1 MNIKDKLGST
11 IKKIKHNDTMLKL
24 FVAIFILG
32 YAFFFASNVFFPKI
46 YKGIEVTNIGKIIN
60 MEEYIFTLDAW
71 DYSKDDNAFEIIFD
85 VQNLSLE
92 KKPEYNFIVKTGE
105 RVLKSDVHKNID
117 GKLLV
122 VRVYSVPKRWT
133 EATLNISAGDKAV
146 RIGMND
152 KISGKVD
159 NLKKRSDKEYFLYSR
174 KAKIKGLNNYIKLES
189 EEVKKLDGKLVY
201 AYEKINE
208 LEKAK
213 KQQTAKEQEITN
225 NNIMT
230 VSKEMEDL
238 KGQLDTK
245 MINIDE
251 AKSRIK
257 NLEEN
262 IKLTE

>member
-1 MNIKDKLGST
+1 
-11 IKKIKHNDTMLKL
+11 
-24 FVAIFILG
+24 
-32 YAFFFASNVFFPKI
+32 
-46 YKGIEVTNIGKIIN
+46 
-60 MEEYIFTLDAW
+60 
-71 DYSKDDNAFEIIFD
+71 
-85 VQNLSLE
+85 
-92 KKPEYNFIVKTGE
+92 
-105 RVLKSDVHKNID
+105 
-117 GKLLV
+117 
-122 VRVYSVPKRWT
+122 
-133 EATLNISAGDKAV
+133 
-146 RIGMND
+146 MND
-152 KISGKVD
+152 KVSGKVD

-189 EEVKKLDGKLVY
+189 AEVKKLDGKLVY